1 MITEGDAREGSVPV
15 DRHDWRWF
23 ARGLCLRDGLRDGNR
38 DRPRAGEGV
47 QARRMR
53 LELVPK
59 YKVAF
64 KNSVEA

>member
-1 MITEGDAREGSVPV
+1 MITEGDTREGSVPV
-15 DRHDWRWF
+15 DRHDRRRF
-23 ARGLCLRDGLRDGNR
+23 ARGLCLRDGLRDGLR
-38 DRPRAGEGV
+38 LALEQEKAFKLGT
-47 QARRMR
+47 R